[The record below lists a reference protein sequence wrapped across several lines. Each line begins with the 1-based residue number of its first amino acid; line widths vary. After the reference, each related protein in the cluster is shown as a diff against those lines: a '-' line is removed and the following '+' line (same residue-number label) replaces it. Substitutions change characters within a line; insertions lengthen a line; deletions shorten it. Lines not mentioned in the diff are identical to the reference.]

1 MLAVRRSGA
10 EPGAAAI
17 EEVKRAVAVLERD
30 GALHAV
36 NMSGAEDSLATDR
49 SVGEDRETVAQMLLG
64 RGQGRVHGVMVLLL
78 TPCWSGPLGSDR
90 WLEFI

>member
-10 EPGAAAI
+10 EPGAATI

-49 SVGEDRETVAQMLLG
+49 SVGEDRETVAQMRLG
-64 RGQGRVHGVMVLLL
+64 HGQGRAHGVMVLLSVEDWV
-78 TPCWSGPLGSDR
+78 CRRFGAGV
-90 WLEFI
+90 E